1 MSQEAILVT
10 QAIYFG
16 DLDPE
21 QWEERRRYKWSYSG
35 NILKIQLKRFAGKLE
50 VDDERKKRIG
60 MTLTFCAGE
69 IKKRYLIT
77 EMGKTIDLTGLFG
90 RKIRNSVL
98 YMLLL

>member
-35 NILKIQLKRFAGKLE
+35 YMLKVQLKGFAGKLE
-50 VDDERKKRIG
+50 VDYERKKRIG

-69 IKKRYLIT
+69 IRKRSLLT
-77 EMGKTIDLTGLFG
+77 EMEKTIGLTGLVG

-98 YMLLL
+98 DMLF